1 MNINKSICM
10 QLLSVAGC
18 EIKGFKNE
26 QTNVMGLAIYKN
38 NGKIGEF
45 KNDGMNKVGIKGKG
59 ESVWLGFFLYGIID
73 DFVKLMNKY
82 DKEFKVDEYIKFNE
96 KLNDNLNKKAWDGE
110 YYLRA

>member
-38 NGKIGEF
+38 NGKIEC
-45 KNDGMNKVGIKGKG
+45 V
-59 ESVWLGFFLYGIID
+59 V
-73 DFVKLMNKY
+73 Y
-82 DKEFKVDEYIKFNE
+82 DC
-96 KLNDNLNKKAWDGE
+96 LAT
-110 YYLRA
+110 